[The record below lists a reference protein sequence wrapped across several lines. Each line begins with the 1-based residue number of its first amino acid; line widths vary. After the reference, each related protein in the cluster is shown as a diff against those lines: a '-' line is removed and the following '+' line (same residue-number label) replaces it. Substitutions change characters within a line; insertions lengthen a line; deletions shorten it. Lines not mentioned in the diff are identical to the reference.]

1 VGAAFAT
8 SVQDSES
15 EALQGLNV
23 LRLSASADEEK
34 VRKALD
40 STRGIA
46 YAERVPARWPAG
58 GSSGRR
64 PLDATSDP
72 LLNRQWG
79 LRAIRWFQARPLPDA
94 SRVRVAVLDTGIDS
108 GHPDLKV
115 ARYTHTGASA
125 RDIVGHGTHVAG
137 IIDAVANNR
146 VGVSGVCDA
155 ELHAYK
161 VFGDESW
168 GGDYYVDEVM
178 YQRALNAAR
187 SAGARVVNLSIGGT
201 EFSRTEKLLIGRLID
216 AGCVVVAAMGNDYR
230 HGNPTEY
237 PAAQR
242 GVVAVGAVDEI
253 GRRATFS
260 NTGRHIHLVAPGVN
274 VLSTLPRRTHGY
286 RDEADTD
293 YNAWDGT
300 SMATP
305 HVAGACALM
314 LARHPDWTPSQVA
327 RRLASSATRVPAMRT
342 ARKSRAYGHGLLDL
356 PGALK

>member
-1 VGAAFAT
+1 MIRRATSEQDRKERPAFLPGLLVVRVKEDAVRGLPPLRRGARATSTRGMRLPTALEEPFAKLRRDRSLREVCPVFSRVTRGGPLRAARTAVGAAFAT

-146 VGVSGVCDA
+146 VGGSGVCDA
-155 ELHAYK
+155 VLHAY
-161 VFGDESW
+161 
-168 GGDYYVDEVM
+168 
-178 YQRALNAAR
+178 
-187 SAGARVVNLSIGGT
+187 
-201 EFSRTEKLLIGRLID
+201 
-216 AGCVVVAAMGNDYR
+216 
-230 HGNPTEY
+230 
-237 PAAQR
+237 
-242 GVVAVGAVDEI
+242 
-253 GRRATFS
+253 
-260 NTGRHIHLVAPGVN
+260 
-274 VLSTLPRRTHGY
+274 
-286 RDEADTD
+286 
-293 YNAWDGT
+293 
-300 SMATP
+300 
-305 HVAGACALM
+305 
-314 LARHPDWTPSQVA
+314 
-327 RRLASSATRVPAMRT
+327 
-342 ARKSRAYGHGLLDL
+342 
-356 PGALK
+356 